1 LPRSS
6 GLDFGEL
13 FAFCDLHVSRWRLRR
28 VANPLEYLSIPMYY
42 DRQGFPLQA
51 EHPDDLRN
59 DEGWRMPVLTWA
71 MKMQDPAYHRV
82 AEDDFPDG
90 TWLSTVWL
98 GLDHSHGFGP
108 PTIFE
113 TMYFSG
119 RTETRLTPTGIELET
134 RPTLEFPHPET
145 GEMIGQLRSMT
156 EEEALAGH
164 HGVARR
170 LRKRWEV

>member
-1 LPRSS
+1 MGSSSTRRARTGSRRAATDSTWSATDSSAQWTPRKKVRPSLPRSS

-59 DEGWRMPVLTWA
+59 DEGWRMSVLTWA

-119 RTETRLTPTGIELET
+119 RTETRLT
-134 RPTLEFPHPET
+134 
-145 GEMIGQLRSMT
+145 
-156 EEEALAGH
+156 
-164 HGVARR
+164 
-170 LRKRWEV
+170 